1 MGRVFRQIK
10 GRIPPD
16 SAFLFPALVS
26 IRETSGNGMVIRGL
40 CPRPLACA
48 CTQLLHIPLCW
59 PAAASADHSPLVNK
73 PHRLLSSPF
82 SPAFLKLEHL
92 SLYTHPPLSS
102 HLPPSWRC
110 PLRGLQSTGHPDTVT
125 LTQPLA
131 QLVCCVS
138 RSLSHNRPR
147 ATEIKGL
154 CPIYPQPIHCPTQE
168 PPFEI
173 LCFPS
178 AKILILDF
186 LPSDHPPFLFP
197 TCTHRM

>member
-1 MGRVFRQIK
+1 MDIG
-10 GRIPPD
+10 
-16 SAFLFPALVS
+16 
-26 IRETSGNGMVIRGL
+26 GL
-40 CPRPLACA
+40 CHQAVASPQPASPPAPSGMPPHLSRP
-48 CTQLLHIPLCW
+48 
-59 PAAASADHSPLVNK
+59 HSPLVDK
-73 PHRLLSSPF
+73 PHRLLSPPF
-82 SPAFLKLEHL
+82 PPAFLRLEHL
-92 SLYTHPPLSS
+92 SLYTHPPRLSS
-102 HLPPSWRC
+102 HPSPPWCC